1 MKERP
6 ILFSGEM
13 VRAILTG
20 QKTQTRRVC
29 KIQPELVNGLWQLTA
44 PAGKPFKPEG
54 GQVCSVLRTNIE
66 SDIAT
71 HLGSLPCPYG
81 VPGDRLWVRECF
93 GFTAQWPLSYQRQW
107 LAERGPW
114 LPGNITMAYRADDPE
129 GNWCWKPS
137 IHMPKIYSRIMLE
150 IVNVRVERVREITE
164 EDAREEGIIIPDYM
178 AGTVRLPHGG
188 APVLRTSYGS
198 RFADLWDRINAKR
211 GYGWDTNPWVWV
223 IEFQMKNRGADGQGI
238 G

>member
-13 VRAILTG
+13 VRAILNG

-29 KIQPELVNGLWQLTA
+29 KLQPTRDIYGWWILTADEGKPFLVNGQA
-44 PAGKPFKPEG
+44 
-54 GQVCSVLRTNIE
+54 CSVLKTTEVDDLR
-66 SDIAT
+66 AA
-71 HLGSLPCPYG
+71 LQSLPCPYG

-107 LAERGPW
+107 LAERSPW
-114 LPGNITMAYRADDPE
+114 LPGNITMAYRADEPE

-137 IHMPKIYSRIMLE
+137 IHMPKIYSRITLE

-164 EDAREEGIIIPDYM
+164 DDAREEGIIIPDYM

-198 RFADLWDRINAKR
+198 RFADLWDRINAER

-223 IEFQMKNRGADGQGI
+223 IEFKRVETKGGE
-238 G
+238 